1 MKIKKSFISTV
12 MFSLILAASSFS
24 QSKGVTIDNALK
36 QAAEQFSSSL
46 KNKTTVAI
54 LGISSSYSELS
65 EYMLG
70 ELTTDIV
77 QLRKLQVVT
86 RANLDVIKKEMSF
99 QLSGEVSDE
108 TMQQLGAKTGAQ
120 TVISGTFKPL
130 GTLYVLDIQAFD
142 VTTATIQDTYRVA
155 VAIDET
161 LNLLTKKTVADSR
174 GKIKNTN
181 DYTTGERIG
190 MGFSNL
196 LFGLGSYCN
205 GHWGDGLILTGSKI
219 VSASLII
226 AAVAYASNYNE
237 NDYYHEYYDY
247 YDDAYYSYYYD
258 DANSEA
264 IKKITGLMI
273 AGCGIGV
280 ASVVYGFVR
289 PVFYHRN
296 SNVKISMN
304 VGAVQTSHGFE
315 PGISYNLSW

>member
-1 MKIKKSFISTV
+1 
-12 MFSLILAASSFS
+12 MFSLIFAVSSFS

-65 EYMLG
+65 EYILG

-108 TMQQLGAKTGAQ
+108 TMQQIGAKTGAQ
-120 TVISGTFKPL
+120 TVISGSLKPL
-130 GTLYVLDIQAFD
+130 GTFYVLDIQAFD
-142 VTTATIQDTYRVA
+142 VTTATIQDTYRVN
-155 VAIDET
+155 VESDET
-161 LNLLTKKTVADSR
+161 LNLLTKQTVVNSK
-174 GKIKNTN
+174 GKIMNTN

-219 VSASLII
+219 LSASLII
-226 AAVAYASNYNE
+226 AAVAYDSMYGE
-237 NDYYHEYYDY
+237 D
-247 YDDAYYSYYYD
+247 YYYD
-258 DANSEA
+258 EDAVFEA
-264 IKKITGLMI
+264 EKKIQGLMI
-273 AGCGIGV
+273 AGYGIGV
-280 ASVVYGFVR
+280 ASVIYGFVR

-304 VGAVQTSHGFE
+304 IGAVQTSHGFE

>member
-1 MKIKKSFISTV
+1 MKIKKIIFTL
-12 MFSLILAASSFS
+12 MFSLILAVSSFS

-108 TMQQLGAKTGAQ
+108 TMQQIGAKTGAQ
-120 TVISGTFKPL
+120 TVISGSFKPL

-142 VTTATIQDTYRVA
+142 VTTATIQDTYRVN
-155 VAIDET
+155 VASDET
-161 LNLLTKKTVADSR
+161 LELLTKKKVVSAS
-174 GKIKNTN
+174 GKIQSN
-181 DYTTGERIG
+181 DYTAGERIG
-190 MGFSNL
+190 IGFQNIL
-196 LFGLGSYCN
+196 LGLGSYRT
-205 GHWGDGLILTGSKI
+205 GHWGDGILMTAADGIAILCAFADPDYGFTTGVYI
-219 VSASLII
+219 IGASI
-226 AAVAYASNYNE
+226 A
-237 NDYYHEYYDY
+237 
-247 YDDAYYSYYYD
+247 
-258 DANSEA
+258 
-264 IKKITGLMI
+264 
-273 AGCGIGV
+273 
-280 ASVVYGFVR
+280 YGFVR
-289 PVFYHRN
+289 PFFYHKN

-315 PGISYNLSW
+315 PGVSYKISW

>member
-1 MKIKKSFISTV
+1 MKIKKIIFTL
-12 MFSLILAASSFS
+12 MFSLIFAVSSFS

-65 EYMLG
+65 EYILG

-108 TMQQLGAKTGAQ
+108 TMQQIGAKTGAQ
-120 TVISGTFKPL
+120 TVISGSLKPL
-130 GTLYVLDIQAFD
+130 GTFYVLDIQAFD
-142 VTTATIQDTYRVA
+142 VTTATIQDTYRVN
-155 VAIDET
+155 VESDET
-161 LNLLTKKTVADSR
+161 LNLLTKQTVVNSK
-174 GKIKNTN
+174 GKIMNTN

-219 VSASLII
+219 LSASLII
-226 AAVAYASNYNE
+226 AAVAYDSMYGE
-237 NDYYHEYYDY
+237 D
-247 YDDAYYSYYYD
+247 YYYD
-258 DANSEA
+258 EDAVFEA
-264 IKKITGLMI
+264 EKKIQGLMI
-273 AGCGIGV
+273 AGYGIGV
-280 ASVVYGFVR
+280 ASVIYGFVR

-304 VGAVQTSHGFE
+304 IGAVQTSHGFE

>member
-1 MKIKKSFISTV
+1 
-12 MFSLILAASSFS
+12 MFSLILAVSSFS

-86 RANLDVIKKEMSF
+86 RANLDVIKKEMNF

-120 TVISGTFKPL
+120 TVISGSLKPL

-142 VTTATIQDTYRVA
+142 VTTATIQDTYRVN
-155 VAIDET
+155 VTSDET
-161 LNLLTKKTVADSR
+161 LDLLTKKTVVDSS
-174 GKIKNTN
+174 GKIKNNN

-219 VSASLII
+219 VSFSLII
-226 AAVAYASNYNE
+226 GAYFKVGEASVGF
-237 NDYYHEYYDY
+237 YDE
-247 YDDAYYSYYYD
+247 DII
-258 DANSEA
+258 SEVG
-264 IKKITGLMI
+264 GLMI
-273 AGCGIGV
+273 AGYGVGI

-304 VGAVQTSHGFE
+304 IGAVQTSHGFE
-315 PGISYNLSW
+315 PGISYKISW